1 MRIHSWDR
9 STLIK
14 ALFHG
19 AMIESVTITPT
30 VIYGW
35 GHAGPEGG
43 LLGIISGLLNM
54 PGFIVAFWLTS
65 TFDLDFPSWYAFV
78 AVVFLFQ
85 VLLLSYIIFVYL
97 RIKKTKMRG

>member
-1 MRIHSWDR
+1 
-9 STLIK
+9 
-14 ALFHG
+14 
-19 AMIESVTITPT
+19 MIESVTITPT

>member
-1 MRIHSWDR
+1 MRIHCWDR
-9 STLIK
+9 STIIK
-14 ALFHG
+14 ALFHSV
-19 AMIESVTITPT
+19 MIESVTITPT
-30 VIYGW
+30 VIFGW

-43 LLGIISGLLNM
+43 LLGIISTLLNW

-85 VLLLSYIIFVYL
+85 VLLLSYIIFVFL
-97 RIKKTKMRG
+97 RVKRIKRQG